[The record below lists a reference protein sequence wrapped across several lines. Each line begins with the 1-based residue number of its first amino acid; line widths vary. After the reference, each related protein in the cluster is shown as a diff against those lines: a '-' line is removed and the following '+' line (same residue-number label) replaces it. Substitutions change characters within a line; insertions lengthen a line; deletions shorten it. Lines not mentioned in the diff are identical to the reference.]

1 MRRLQSAA
9 LLAALFAASL
19 LLRPDIAR
27 AVGCGDYLTQEAAQ
41 AHLRADPTD
50 SEGLDPDG
58 NGIACERNP
67 QPYDLVP
74 VFRPGITT
82 PTPVFTPTPPPTIE
96 APLPTEA
103 PLESEPEDEAPSEPA
118 AEPTATPGV
127 RSPLLGAEP
136 PPLMYLQGGALLYV
150 RPGQTTATPA
160 TFCCVQGADAGL
172 APVAQQRASG
182 AIQPPNTGDGGLVNK

>member
-9 LLAALFAASL
+9 LLGALFAATL

-41 AHLRADPTD
+41 AHLRADPAD

-67 QPYDLVP
+67 PPYDLVP
-74 VFRPGITT
+74 VLRPGITT
-82 PTPVFTPTPPPTIE
+82 PEPTATPAAAPTAE
-96 APLPTEA
+96 APLPTQVT
-103 PLESEPEDEAPSEPA
+103 PKSGPEDEAPAGPA
-118 AEPTATPGV
+118 AEPTATPAP
-127 RSPLLGAEP
+127 RSPLLGPEP

-172 APVAQQRASG
+172 GPVAQQRALG
-182 AIQPPNTGDGGLVNK
+182 IIQPPNTGDGGLKR